1 MWPNSS
7 ERNWS
12 FSMELY
18 LLREPR
24 WFKKKKIA
32 CSGCSGSG
40 LGHHTYT
47 ALFYAS
53 VVLFVCPGFAA
64 APMPGLGVSWRAEN
78 ASASSCSAH
87 TAEARK
93 QEVGIQSLPEA
104 AFLTLLEAHNGSLQG
119 TRVLFSLMVVT
130 PTKPSLITS
139 IKYVFNDI
147 LPLLSLSLP
156 HSPALSASGSHR
168 LCMTSLLLQTGRWK
182 GERRWGSFLA
192 LVSRPLAIIKRKQT
206 G

>member
-1 MWPNSS
+1 MI
-7 ERNWS
+7 
-12 FSMELY
+12 L
-18 LLREPR
+18 
-24 WFKKKKIA
+24 KKKQHAVVAVEVGWAIIRILPYFMHLSCCLFA
-32 CSGCSGSG
+32 Q
-40 LGHHTYT
+40 
-47 ALFYAS
+47 ALQLPQCQ
-53 VVLFVCPGFAA
+53 VQVCPEG
-64 APMPGLGVSWRAEN
+64 RAEN

-119 TRVLFSLMVVT
+119 TRVLFSLMAVT

-168 LCMTSLLLQTGRWK
+168 LCMTSSLLQTGRWK
-182 GERRWGSFLA
+182 GERR
-192 LVSRPLAIIKRKQT
+192 
-206 G
+206 